1 MVRLPMSARRAAFE
15 KIETALGDSVRRVG
29 GVGGADLGF
38 RPDPGVDLWIP
49 LKVQRPIDFRDLK
62 YVSWSPHIE
71 RHLVLVH
78 EDDQVGI
85 ALSTAGQSTKVY
97 LHNVEMRKVACD
109 ALHTALTEHRQ
120 LCRSWEAVELMCP
133 LHRKRQEKKAL
144 KTVAETSTV
153 NKTIRRVFEEQG
165 LGKHLTTIG
174 GRCGANFAFFPDP
187 AVDACL
193 GIKCS
198 TITKHKYPKIT
209 SYAIDRALP
218 YLFIAVDDN
227 RAVFACV
234 QHTNQNFNAF
244 FAKSEIGWVS
254 LREIPQRLFSLCR
267 DDTGCDGVRL
277 VTKVDVM
284 IASTPAVK
292 FMGHNTQETEGQ
304 DLIENNLP
312 PGLWTR
318 TEEFCDADAVYSPL
332 SARDLLPIQIKTSSV
347 TKKTG
352 GYRFTLN
359 HRYDKM
365 LVMCIHLPSKTIFAV
380 PGALLPDK
388 TFSGKLLGSTED
400 SNTDYIVRPEELACF
415 LESLYDAVSTDKGDG
430 SWPADCRHD
439 ISSIRMVTH
448 EEANIP
454 REENQRKAQE
464 YANFRKTK
472 LPGLRFAPP
481 RVQNTPVD
489 ILLNGARIQDKLASN
504 LSRVGS
510 DGWRCTMFR
519 DTRSR
524 GNVPYCDTDFDFL
537 WIHIDR
543 DIFYFIDAKSLARH
557 HILSSTFSQGRTGI
571 AVYPFGCANDADL
584 WTDAFKFS
592 YKDNRI
598 EARIQC
604 ILAQLEDPDCSEV
617 PNATTC
623 DQSCDNTH
631 D

>member
-1 MVRLPMSARRAAFE
+1 MSPVLQKRHEE
-15 KIETALGDSVRRVG
+15 KT
-29 GVGGADLGF
+29 
-38 RPDPGVDLWIP
+38 
-49 LKVQRPIDFRDLK
+49 LK
-62 YVSWSPHIE
+62 
-71 RHLVLVH
+71 
-78 EDDQVGI
+78 
-85 ALSTAGQSTKVY
+85 A
-97 LHNVEMRKVACD
+97 
-109 ALHTALTEHRQ
+109 
-120 LCRSWEAVELMCP
+120 
-133 LHRKRQEKKAL
+133 
-144 KTVAETSTV
+144 VAETSAV

-165 LGKHLTTIG
+165 LGKHLLTIG
-174 GRCGANFAFFPDP
+174 GKCGADFAFFPDP

-193 GIKCS
+193 GLKVS
-198 TITKHKYPKIT
+198 ATSPGKYPNVN
-209 SYAIDRALP
+209 SFAIDKTLP
-218 YLFIAVDDN
+218 YLFLALDVRGVAMVPVRDIKHSFNTLLGRSEFGLLELSCVPG
-227 RAVFACV
+227 CV
-234 QHTNQNFNAF
+234 QRVCQDL
-244 FAKSEIGWVS
+244 G
-254 LREIPQRLFSLCR
+254 
-267 DDTGCDGVRL
+267 DTDGLHL
-277 VTKVDVM
+277 VNLSKVQD
-284 IASTPAVK
+284 ASKPAVK
-292 FMGHNTQETEGQ
+292 FMGHNSQEAEGQ
-304 DLIENNLP
+304 DLIELCLP
-312 PGLWTR
+312 AGVWTR
-318 TEEFCDADAVYSPL
+318 TEEFCHADAVYGPL
-332 SARDLLPIQIKTSSV
+332 SEQNLLPIQIKTSTV
-347 TKKTG
+347 TTKTG

-359 HRYDKM
+359 HRYDNM

-415 LESLYDAVSTDKGDG
+415 LESLYDAVSADKGDG

-504 LSRVGS
+504 MSRIGS

-537 WIHIDR
+537 WIHTDR
-543 DIFYFIDAKSLARH
+543 DIFYLIDAKSLARH

-592 YKDNRI
+592 YKDDRI

-604 ILAQLEDPDCSEV
+604 ILAQLEDLDCSEV